1 MSQSVDWIAS
11 GVYDFIRVPLSD
23 QLFKVMNQKMSI
35 DIHKPN
41 GVSEAIVIQY
51 IEDIVTKV
59 QGMVYLEQP
68 HLKKSSFWAGHKY
81 MSGL

>member
-1 MSQSVDWIAS
+1 
-11 GVYDFIRVPLSD
+11 
-23 QLFKVMNQKMSI
+23 MNQMMSI

-68 HLKKSSFWAGHKY
+68 HLKKSSF
-81 MSGL
+81 